1 MAELSLL
8 PTKYNSG
15 HSKDLKVG
23 LSSSSKVIFI
33 CLKMMKNTF
42 YFILKAF
49 LLSFRFSPLGIFVLT
64 FLVKFKICD
73 VINWKIKN
81 YHQHIAQFLKR

>member
-8 PTKYNSG
+8 PTIYNSG

-23 LSSSSKVIFI
+23 LSPSSKVIFI

-42 YFILKAF
+42 YFILKAIF
-49 LLSFRFSPLGIFVLT
+49 ALFSFFTIRNFCPNISSHTGKRLRLSSKFVT
-64 FLVKFKICD
+64 S
-73 VINWKIKN
+73 
-81 YHQHIAQFLKR
+81 

>member
-8 PTKYNSG
+8 PTIYNSG

-23 LSSSSKVIFI
+23 LSPSSKVIFI

-42 YFILKAF
+42 YFICKAIF
-49 LLSFRFSPLGIFVLT
+49 ALFSFFSIRNFCPNVFGHTGKRLGFSSKSMT
-64 FLVKFKICD
+64 S
-73 VINWKIKN
+73 
-81 YHQHIAQFLKR
+81 